1 MKSIDVIAF
10 DVDGTLTPIRSSWQF
25 IHIILNTIHRVHSY
39 ASLFLDGV
47 ITYDEWIALEVSMWK
62 GLHSDIV
69 RRILEAIPW
78 RSGIEEIAN
87 LVKKYKD
94 RVMIVAVSGG
104 FDYLCERAVKELGF
118 DAYLCVKPQINE
130 EGKLTGFASDYPDYD
145 GKGRILLDFLNDI
158 GVDIGRTKLI
168 CVGDNIND
176 INLFEV
182 CNIAIAFCANE
193 NVKEY
198 ADIIVNTCN
207 LRFLARLLD
216 KLLAGTLNST

>member
-1 MKSIDVIAF
+1 MKNIYVIVF

-39 ASLFLDGV
+39 ARLFLDGI

-62 GLHSDIV
+62 GLHSDTV

-94 RVMIVAVSGG
+94 RAMIIAVSGG

-118 DAYLCVKPQINE
+118 DAHLCVKLQINE
-130 EGKLTGFASDYPDYD
+130 GRLTGFASDYPDYD

-158 GVDIGRTKLI
+158 GVDIGRAKLI

-182 CNIAIAFCANE
+182 CDIAIAFCANE

-198 ADIIVNTCN
+198 ADIIINTCN
-207 LRFLARLLD
+207 VRFLARLLD
-216 KLLAGTLNST
+216 ELLIYTPNST